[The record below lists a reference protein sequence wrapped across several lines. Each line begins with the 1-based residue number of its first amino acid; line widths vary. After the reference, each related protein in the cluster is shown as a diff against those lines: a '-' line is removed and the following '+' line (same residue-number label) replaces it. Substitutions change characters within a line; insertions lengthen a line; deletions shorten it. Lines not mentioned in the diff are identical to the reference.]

1 MSPSE
6 DASSAESDI
15 ENKESD
21 DGDGSYENA
30 IPDPPA
36 CLSQVDNDQAGQR
49 YSTWTACIK
58 SC

>member
-1 MSPSE
+1 MFPSE

-15 ENKESD
+15 EDKESD
-21 DGDGSYENA
+21 DGNGSYENT
-30 IPDPPA
+30 IPDSPA
-36 CLSQVDNDQAGQR
+36 CLPQVDNDQASQR